1 MGRNSWSANI
11 NTSDIYFQI
20 DKEMEDAGI
29 AKKLEKLF
37 WMDLDGNIFEE
48 NDYFGCKCIS

>member
-20 DKEMEDAGI
+20 DEEMEDAGI